1 LLNRLQMKGGKKEM
15 RKILLL
21 IVMVTMFSVGVLY
34 TSNSVEALTVVGGN
48 TSING
53 SVEEQISLE
62 ILPNLLDFGQITP
75 GIAKAGNNITFN
87 ATGSNENI
95 TIITSVDNSTIFK
108 YIEFKNDSG
117 SWNFIGGFE
126 FDMDCMLDSSPPV
139 CGYDFVNFETRIT
152 APVGTLPGPRSG
164 VITYT
169 ITGNSP
175 A

>member
-1 LLNRLQMKGGKKEM
+1 MKGGKKEM

-95 TIITSVDNSTIFK
+95 TIDRKSTRLNSSHSQISYAVFCLKTK
-108 YIEFKNDSG
+108 
-117 SWNFIGGFE
+117 
-126 FDMDCMLDSSPPV
+126 
-139 CGYDFVNFETRIT
+139 
-152 APVGTLPGPRSG
+152 
-164 VITYT
+164 
-169 ITGNSP
+169 
-175 A
+175 